1 MMTHLRLFLV
11 GVLLLVLSAAAALPV
26 LALARGY
33 IHLGTLNN
41 HATRTEPLL
50 IIGGDASLP
59 SGATAPLMVMGG
71 TLHLNGTATDVVIGL
86 DADLVLGPR
95 AVLAADVVDLDGSI
109 YRAPSAQVHGNTV
122 SVIGPLWTR
131 SGSRSAG
138 LLQDAHLA
146 ALTALSVFVLALLLS
161 AAFPWRVLIV
171 AATVRRYSWQSLA
184 VASVGLVGLPLV
196 CVPLLLSLV
205 GLPLALLLLLA
216 AFGLW
221 VMGVAGAGLLIGHRL
236 LVICG
241 TADSLLRSTFLGLLV
256 LVIVGL
262 IPRYGLLVLLGLG
275 CLGAG
280 ATVLSLVDRARTTTM
295 IMANQSSPK

>member
-1 MMTHLRLFLV
+1 MTRLGLFLAI
-11 GVLLLVLSAAAALPV
+11 VLILVLSAAAALPV
-26 LALARGY
+26 LAFSHGY
-33 IHLGTLNN
+33 VHLGSLTS
-41 HATRTEPLL
+41 HATRRQPLL
-50 IIGGDASLP
+50 VIGGDANLP

-71 TLHLNGTATDVVIGL
+71 TLHLNGPATDVVIGL
-86 DADLVLGPR
+86 DADLVLGSR
-95 AVLAADVVDLDGSI
+95 SVLAADVVDLGGYI
-109 YRAPSAQVHGNTV
+109 YRAAGAQVYGNAV
-122 SVIGPLWTR
+122 SVTGPTWTR
-131 SGSRSAG
+131 GGSRRAG
-138 LLQDAHLA
+138 LLHDAHLA
-146 ALTALSVFVLALLLS
+146 ALAALSVFVLALLLS

-184 VASVGLVGLPLV
+184 VAAVGLAGLPLV

-256 LVIVGL
+256 LVVVGL
-262 IPRYGLLVLLGLG
+262 IPGYGLLVLLGLG

-280 ATVLSLVDRARTTTM
+280 ATVLSLVDRSRTTTM
-295 IMANQSSPK
+295 IMANQSGPR